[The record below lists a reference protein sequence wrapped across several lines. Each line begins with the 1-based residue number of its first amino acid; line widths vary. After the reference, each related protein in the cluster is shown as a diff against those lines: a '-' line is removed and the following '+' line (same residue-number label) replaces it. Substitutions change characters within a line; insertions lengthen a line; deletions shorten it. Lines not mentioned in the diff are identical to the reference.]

1 MLRWIAPISLS
12 FALGLLAVHAS
23 PAPQAP
29 AGSPSPNEPVAPS
42 PSPSSPIP
50 PKATT
55 PADSSPLFTLRGT
68 LRAEDGSIPKQ
79 AVVFLEGIAASAF
92 SVPKEPLLISQRGAR
107 FRPDFA
113 VAVVGQIVEL
123 PNDDR
128 IVHNVFSVSPIKK
141 FDLGHYGQGEKRSIR
156 FERAGIAELFCNIH
170 ETMQGVILVVPS
182 PHFSLAGADGS
193 FSIGGVP
200 SGKYQ
205 AVAYVRS
212 GSLTRTAIAIGNSEP
227 APLVWTLPVKQ

>member
-1 MLRWIAPISLS
+1 MRSWFAPIGLS
-12 FALGLLAVHAS
+12 FAFFLAAVHAS
-23 PAPQAP
+23 PLPQAP
-29 AGSPSPNEPVAPS
+29 VGSSPPAEPAAPSPPGPSPN
-42 PSPSSPIP
+42 P
-50 PKATT
+50 PKSSTA
-55 PADSSPLFTLRGT
+55 PAPAALFTVRGT
-68 LRAEDGSIPKQ
+68 LRSEDGSVPKQ
-79 AVVFLEGIAASAF
+79 AAVFLEGIAASALGI
-92 SVPKEPLLISQRGAR
+92 PKEPLLISQRGAR

-113 VAVVGQIVEL
+113 VAVVGQPVDL

-156 FERAGIAELFCNIH
+156 FDRAGVAELFCNIH

-182 PHFSLAGADGS
+182 PHFSLVGADGS

-205 AVAYVRS
+205 VAAYVRS
-212 GSLTRTAIAIGNSEP
+212 GALTRTPIAIGSSEP
-227 APLVWTLPVKQ
+227 TPLVLTLPAK